1 MTIQTRCTLSCDIG
15 LACIKQIMKTIV
27 GPTAPVD
34 IRVWATTN
42 GWHSY
47 GQRDVCPD
55 CWAKLHSPTVPEQ
68 RDPDEDVQAAIDGE
82 RGG

>member
-1 MTIQTRCTLSCDIG
+1 MSIRTKCTLSCDIG
-15 LACIKQIMKTIV
+15 LKCTKDIVKTIE
-27 GPTAPVD
+27 GPTAPVE

-47 GQRDVCPD
+47 GQRDACPE
-55 CWAKLHSPTVPEQ
+55 CWKELHSPTIPKH
-68 RDPDEDVQAAIDGE
+68 RDPDEDVQVAIDGE